1 MPNSFICVSNGPVI
15 LLYIIHP
22 TAMSDNTLETPPS
35 TPGTQIALRNET
47 ILLRSVTSLGPVLFP
62 VLLAFREGIQSA
74 GSALQTVFDS
84 ISTALNGQQFEQKD
98 VGHAIDKLKC
108 TLRFIDD
115 KLVLMREKLVMCES
129 EAKVACAQRDK
140 ATALHQLRLKA
151 MYARECKKI
160 NALRFN
166 IESNILHMESVG
178 VMMETVSTIKETS
191 SHFKTISKHVNISKL
206 ENSIEEMFEQGD
218 ACSSIEEVLSDL
230 NTAIQIDDSE
240 LKDELNR
247 LMTVVEVEDCN
258 YKEQLDF
265 PVPPTFVP
273 EIIEKYAIKEQK
285 IASVLES

>member
-1 MPNSFICVSNGPVI
+1 M
-15 LLYIIHP
+15 
-22 TAMSDNTLETPPS
+22 
-35 TPGTQIALRNET
+35 
-47 ILLRSVTSLGPVLFP
+47 LFP
-62 VLLAFREGIQSA
+62 VLHAFREGIQSA
-74 GSALQTVFDS
+74 GSALQTVFES
-84 ISTALNGQQFEQKD
+84 ISIALNGQQFEQKD
-98 VGHAIDKLKC
+98 VSHAIDKLKC

-129 EAKVACAQRDK
+129 EAKVACAHRDK

-191 SHFKTISKHVNISKL
+191 SHFKTISKHVSISKL

-247 LMTVVEVEDCN
+247 LMDGVGGEDVD
-258 YKEQLDF
+258 EATQRVF
-265 PVPPTFVP
+265 PVPPSFAP
-273 EIIEKYAIKEQK
+273 EIMGKRSIEEQK
-285 IASVLES
+285 ITGVLES